1 MSKKTKPTSKNQKL
15 TIELSC
21 SEDQYP
27 VIGIRSRTKF
37 KDWVML
43 YQFASIELAKDR
55 RIGGAE
61 FRVLHTLFGLMGYE
75 GSVQISQADIG
86 KMIGMKQQSVFT
98 AIKTL
103 IEVDVLRS
111 EGKRGQAATYILNP
125 YYGSRGK
132 ASNVVQMQR
141 AWDENAK

>member
-1 MSKKTKPTSKNQKL
+1 MANKVTPAAKSQKL

-21 SEDQYP
+21 SDDQYP
-27 VIGIRSRTKF
+27 VIGIRSRIKF

-43 YQFASIELAKDR
+43 YQSASADLAKDR
-55 RIGGAE
+55 RISGAE
-61 FRVLHTLFGLMGYE
+61 FRVLHILFSLMGYE
-75 GSVQISQADIG
+75 GSVQISQAEIG
-86 KMIGMKQQSVFT
+86 QMLGMKQQSVFT

-103 IEVDVLRS
+103 VEVDILRS

-132 ASNVVQMQR
+132 ASSVVQMQR
-141 AWDENAK
+141 KWDDNTK

>member
-1 MSKKTKPTSKNQKL
+1 
-15 TIELSC
+15 
-21 SEDQYP
+21 
-27 VIGIRSRTKF
+27 
-37 KDWVML
+37 ML
-43 YQFASIELAKDR
+43 YQFASADLAKDR

-61 FRVLHTLFGLMGYE
+61 FRVLHILFSIMGYE

-86 KMIGMKQQSVFT
+86 KMIGMKQQSVST

-103 IEVDVLRS
+103 IEVDILRS
-111 EGKRGQAATYILNP
+111 EGKPGQTATYVINP

-141 AWDENAK
+141 AWDGDQ

>member
-1 MSKKTKPTSKNQKL
+1 MTSKRKPAVKGQKL

-21 SEDQYP
+21 TEDQYP
-27 VIGIRSRTKF
+27 VIGIRSRIKF

-55 RIGGAE
+55 RIGGSE

-111 EGKRGQAATYILNP
+111 QGKPGQTANYTLNP
-125 YYGSRGK
+125 YYVKSDK
-132 ASNVVQMQR
+132 VSNMVYIQR
-141 AWDENAK
+141 EWDSKT